1 MAASVGIQLYTVRDL
16 CQADFVGTV
25 RAIAEMGYHGVEFA
39 GKYGGMPPRELA
51 RFLNSVGLQAAGV
64 HIGVDHILNPA
75 SEGYAY
81 ARALNC
87 GFVTTSLCGEVA
99 KDWMA
104 TIDRMAQAA
113 SVAFSQGF
121 TFTYHNHAQ
130 EFGDVNGVMAQDR
143 VLARPSL
150 IQFELDTYWIKKGGQ
165 DPAATIRRFTGR
177 SPQIHL
183 KDMDKEDGSF
193 AEVGHGALDMPAI
206 LKAASD
212 NGARW
217 LIVEQDKSKRS
228 PLESAKMSIEFLKQ
242 AGVVG

>member
-16 CQADFVGTV
+16 CQTDFKGTL
-25 RAIAEMGYHGVEFA
+25 RALAEMGYQGVEFA
-39 GKYGGMPPRELA
+39 GRYGDLKPRELA
-51 RFLNSVGLQAAGV
+51 GFLNSVGLQAAGV
-64 HIGVDHILNPA
+64 HISLDHILNPG
-75 SEGYAY
+75 SDGYAY
-81 ARALNC
+81 ARAINSS
-87 GFVTTSLCGEVA
+87 FVTTSLCGEVA

-130 EFGDVNGVMAQDR
+130 EFGEVNGVLAQDR

-165 DPAATIRRFTGR
+165 DPAATIRRYSGR
-177 SPQIHL
+177 SPQVHL

-193 AEVGHGALDMPAI
+193 AEAGHGSLDLPEI
-206 LKAASD
+206 LKAVAA

-217 LIVEQDKSKRS
+217 LIVEQDKCKRP
-228 PLESAKMSIEFLKQ
+228 PLESARMSIDALKQ
-242 AGVVG
+242 AGVVA